1 MSRRFFFLR
10 ISSLYDMPKI
20 VNMFVLFSWLV
31 SIMDST
37 AGLRLSGQFNS
48 FAEFSGW
55 PMAETSELQF
65 YFKTA
70 VKKPS
75 LLLYQGTGRQ
85 AGSRSINDYI
95 EVSLSSNGNAV
106 LQLAGNRC
114 PSVQVSIKKNFID
127 DAWHKM
133 AISRLGTQVNFT
145 VDNVPARLITC
156 VQPPQL
162 SGTNGKPKRSLFIG
176 GIPFLDSENQP
187 AYNKW
192 SQPGLL
198 RKIVDESR

>member
-1 MSRRFFFLR
+1 MS
-10 ISSLYDMPKI
+10 KI
-20 VNMFVLFSWLV
+20 LNMFVLFSWLV

-37 AGLRLSGQFNS
+37 AGLRLSGKFNS
-48 FAEFSGW
+48 YAEFSGW

-95 EVSLSSNGNAV
+95 EISLLSNGNAV

-114 PSVQVSIKKNFID
+114 PSVQVSVKKDFID
-127 DAWHKM
+127 DAWHKIS
-133 AISRLGTQVNFT
+133 ISRRDTLVNFT
-145 VDNVPARLITC
+145 VDSVPARLITC

-176 GIPFLDSENQP
+176 GIPFQDLENLP